1 LSPRIFAPLF
11 HQPLLVMYLH
21 LLSLLFL
28 FESLFSC
35 GLSQEKTQLNEANL
49 VTKSKATCLQDPLK
63 TVPTASNLVY
73 QSNDLGQTWADVS
86 AGLPEGVSIGR
97 VLANEGEIVMASSSQ
112 LFRSGSSAKAPVWR
126 NQLLQNELLQNIEIS
141 NLFHGKNGLYV
152 ACYRHGFFKELP
164 GANLWIPMD
173 HALKDKTIRSVL
185 EIADGTLF
193 VGVESGLFKSVDGGA
208 SWKQVI
214 ADTGINSLV
223 SADEAG
229 TVLVCGTYE
238 GLRQSTDGGEHWN
251 IVLTEDLGA
260 WHTTTIQGGIVTI
273 TEGGSWK
280 DSGRANRLRLSTDQG
295 KSWQRIDQGLSQG
308 PFMFQVDESSPSPQR
323 IYAIEQAGKYL
334 FCSTNNGI
342 FRSPDMGKSWELVR
356 MSTGKE
362 MFELIVSGG
371 VVYAVQVVGC

>member
-1 LSPRIFAPLF
+1 
-11 HQPLLVMYLH
+11 MYLH

-35 GLSQEKTQLNEANL
+35 GLSQEKVQISEANL
-49 VTKSKATCLQDPLK
+49 DTQPKATCQQDPLK
-63 TVPTASNLVY
+63 AVPSASNIVF
-73 QSNDLGQTWADVS
+73 QSNDLGQTWLDVS

-112 LFRSGSSAKAPVWR
+112 LFRSGSSTKAPIWK
-126 NQLLQNELLQNIEIS
+126 NQLLQTALLQNIEIS
-141 NLFHGKNGLYV
+141 NLFHGKNGMYV
-152 ACYRHGFFKELP
+152 SSYRHGFFKELP
-164 GANLWIPMD
+164 GANLWMPMD
-173 HALKDKTIRSVL
+173 HALEDKTVRSVL

-214 ADTGINSLV
+214 ADMGINSLV
-223 SADEAG
+223 SADAAG

-251 IVLTEDLGA
+251 IVLTEDFGA
-260 WHTTTIQGGIVTI
+260 WYTKRMEGGIVTI

-280 DSGRANRLRLSTDQG
+280 DGSRSNRLRLSTDQG
-295 KSWQRIDQGLSQG
+295 KTWQRIDGGLSQA
-308 PFMFQVDESSPSPQR
+308 PFMFKVDESSPSPQR

-362 MFELIVSGG
+362 MFELIVSGS
-371 VVYAVQVVGC
+371 VLYAVQVVGC